1 MLCVKRYLL
10 NYTIST
16 TVFVKPLKQP
26 KGLIHLTALVTELK
40 NVAYPLN
47 GILCRNEND
56 GIQAIRTC
64 TIPMTDKISS
74 EKSSIY
80 HLYISHIRI
89 M

>member
-1 MLCVKRYLL
+1 MLP
-10 NYTIST
+10 T
-16 TVFVKPLKQP
+16 
-26 KGLIHLTALVTELK
+26 HLMEYYAEMK
-40 NVAYPLN
+40 MM
-47 GILCRNEND
+47 